1 MQLRI
6 HLNEL
11 HVKISE
17 LLKQP
22 HMKAYLQTQVNQ
34 AEILQQCQ
42 EILLDIERFLAQKET
57 YLIENYEKIVEENYS
72 FLDFYETLLD
82 ESSKFASHQVCKM
95 FTLAPDIT
103 VYDNYFSPPNTDP
116 QTISY
121 PPISPLENTKDM
133 IVLEGNSPEYLQDD
147 NLSENLFNSL
157 PEIISILFELTQERK
172 KLDFKMIEEIE
183 YMLNILEILHHNKKT
198 GIPITVNDKINL
210 FLILEKVGCI
220 LLNQDVH
227 YILMKN
233 KKNS

>member
-6 HLNEL
+6 HLHEL

-22 HMKAYLQTQVNQ
+22 HMKAYLETKVNQ

-42 EILLDIERFLAQKET
+42 ETILDIERFLQQTDT
-57 YLIENYEKIVEENYS
+57 YLIDNYEKIVEENYS
-72 FLDFYETLLD
+72 FLDFYETILD
-82 ESSKFASHQVCKM
+82 ESSNFASQQVCKM

-103 VYDNYFSPPNTDP
+103 VYDNYFSPPDTDP
-116 QTISY
+116 QVFTY

-133 IVLEGNSPEYLQDD
+133 IVLEGNSPEYLQED
-147 NLSENLFNSL
+147 NLSDNLFDSL

-172 KLDFKMIEEIE
+172 KLDFKMIEDIE
-183 YMLNILEILHHNKKT
+183 YMLDILEILNHNKKA
-198 GIPITVNDKINL
+198 GLPITVNDKINL
-210 FLILEKVGCI
+210 FSILEKVGCI

-233 KKNS
+233 KKK